1 MHRSAGRIIENYAI
15 KREWAYRDQHDSRE
29 RSATAPD
36 QVRSALSRYRGER
49 FRKTADHLQRID
61 ERYSSARDWWTSH
74 ALGLAQDLQDERW
87 GRSMKTPFAN
97 RHPVI
102 LSVIYFVLLSL
113 FPAAATIIAS
123 TVGLSPV
130 ETSLVQAGAFSLS
143 ILLAFVLMVKSPYT
157 LREYGVGGFQQLD
170 TAVVLWF
177 APLILVEATV
187 IMVLISVGFDSSI
200 TPAWLAV
207 LALLM
212 TAAAVNEEI
221 YFRGLIL
228 RTLSAKSISLAI
240 ILSSVMFGLAHL
252 GSLTA
257 GRGLGHALLLVFF
270 SALFGF
276 VCAEIVIITRSL
288 LAPIVWHL
296 AHNILSSVTA
306 EASYGATLAIVG
318 FQCLVLLVYAIH
330 LWKGIE
336 ERKHALLGS

>member
-1 MHRSAGRIIENYAI
+1 
-15 KREWAYRDQHDSRE
+15 
-29 RSATAPD
+29 
-36 QVRSALSRYRGER
+36 
-49 FRKTADHLQRID
+49 
-61 ERYSSARDWWTSH
+61 
-74 ALGLAQDLQDERW
+74 
-87 GRSMKTPFAN
+87 MKTPFAS

-102 LSVIYFVLLSL
+102 LSALYFVLLSL

-123 TVGLSPV
+123 TVGLSPI
-130 ETSLVQAGAFSLS
+130 EASLVQAGAFSLS
-143 ILLAFVLMVKSPYT
+143 ILLAFVLMVRSPYA
-157 LREYGVGGFQQLD
+157 LGEYGVGGFQQLD
-170 TAVVLWF
+170 TALVLWF

-187 IMVLISVGFDSSI
+187 MMVLISVGFDSSI

-257 GRGLGHALLLVFF
+257 GRGLGHALLLVLF

-296 AHNILSSVTA
+296 LHNILSSVTA

-336 ERKHALLGS
+336 EQRHALPGS